1 MPHMAKHCADLA
13 LRVRYSPFR
22 TLHLQKRDQPFRPD
36 YGQVRP
42 SRDHA
47 VLLHAPATDHAALGR
62 ARKIRGTIS
71 GFPDL
76 TVISS
81 DGRTGFLE
89 VKTPN
94 AKPRNAKDAAH
105 WKRQA
110 ETQEM
115 LCRMGHNVAVVRS
128 QDEAVATLQS
138 WGWDVK

>member
-1 MPHMAKHCADLA
+1 MSARDNRARVLEIA
-13 LRVRYSPFR
+13 LP
-22 TLHLQKRDQPFRPD
+22 KRKAQRKAPEPREQQVVDAIKNRLFLCGVLCQPNPNEAR
-36 YGQVRP
+36 
-42 SRDHA
+42 S
-47 VLLHAPATDHAALGR
+47 AALGR

-81 DGRTGFLE
+81 DGCTGFLE
-89 VKTPN
+89 VKTPK

-110 ETQEM
+110 ETQEI

-128 QDEAVATLQS
+128 QDEAVETLQA